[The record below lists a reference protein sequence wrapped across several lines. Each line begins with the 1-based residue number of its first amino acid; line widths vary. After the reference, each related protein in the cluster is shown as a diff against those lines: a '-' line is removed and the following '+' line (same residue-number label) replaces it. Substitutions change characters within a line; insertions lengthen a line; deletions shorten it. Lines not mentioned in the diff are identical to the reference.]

1 MRALSAMMLVPALLA
16 ACGNGPDKTAHWVAG
31 AITAE
36 LVRREG
42 GTPLQSCA
50 AALAVGATKEF
61 ADHHFGGYVDAGDA
75 WATGAGCVVT
85 LRF

>member
-1 MRALSAMMLVPALLA
+1 MRALLFLSLFPALLA
-16 ACGNGPDKTAHWVAG
+16 ACGDGPDKTAHWAAG

-42 GTPLQSCA
+42 GTPLQSCG
-50 AALAVGATKEF
+50 AALAVGAVKEL
-61 ADHHFGGYVDAGDA
+61 ADHHFGGYVDRRDA

>member
-1 MRALSAMMLVPALLA
+1 MRALLFLLLSPALLT
-16 ACGNGPDKTAHWVAG
+16 ACGDGPDKTAHWAAG

-42 GTPLQSCA
+42 GTPLQSCG
-50 AALAVGATKEF
+50 AALAVGVAKEW
-61 ADHHFGGYVDAGDA
+61 ADSKFGGYVDAGDV
-75 WATGAGCVVT
+75 WATGAGCVIT